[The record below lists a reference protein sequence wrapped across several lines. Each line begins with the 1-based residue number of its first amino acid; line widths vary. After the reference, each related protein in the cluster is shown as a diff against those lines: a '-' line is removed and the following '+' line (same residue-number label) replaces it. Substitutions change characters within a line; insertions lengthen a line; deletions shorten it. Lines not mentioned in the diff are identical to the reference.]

1 VLPDARA
8 NFQVGL
14 NTSER
19 LLDLAQQAVPEM
31 TLLRGDMRHADL
43 DGPFDA
49 LVAWDSVFHV
59 ACSEHGA
66 LFHKFY
72 SWLRLGGRL
81 LLSLGGSAGEFTSE
95 MWGETLLLQWPRSQ

>member
-1 VLPDARA
+1 MPLNKCCCRLVEKGYRVIDLDA
-8 NFQVGL
+8 
-14 NTSER
+14 SER

-59 ACSEHGA
+59 ACSEQGA
-66 LFHKFY
+66 LFHKN
-72 SWLRLGGRL
+72 
-81 LLSLGGSAGEFTSE
+81 LSLN
-95 MWGETLLLQWPRSQ
+95 LPRPAYIKGRTEV